1 MEALIKVLR
10 FSKDLYPEKRP
21 RTCNFSL
28 ALLEK
33 DAGQKLGSESI
44 MIPRKVSVILVV
56 SKTSPTDVFKLMKKL
71 ISCYL

>member
-44 MIPRKVSVILVV
+44 MIPKVSVILVV